1 MFNALAAFILMM
13 NPMNPT
19 HALQPADRV
28 AEVRVQG
35 NYRTPEA
42 DILKI
47 AGVQVGDPITPETVN
62 AIAERLRK
70 SGKFE
75 DVDVRQRWR
84 TLEASGDATI
94 VILLREKAGGSGFFG
109 RVGYAATHVMAL
121 PVVNY
126 TDGYGFTY
134 GGQVSPPNLLGKS
147 THVAIPLTWG
157 GTKQAAIDVNRPFK
171 TGPITRLTVTAGI
184 RERENPYYEL
194 DDNRIGGSI
203 RIERRFERGL
213 RAGFN
218 GSLHD
223 VRFGDADDVVADPR
237 IVPGDRQPL
246 GVWGADIALDT
257 RRSADTAR
265 NDVFVEAG
273 WDQLELDEA
282 SIGRYRLDAR
292 GYVGLPRAAL
302 LMLRAYRGAAIDPL
316 PVYERFLFG
325 GADSVRG
332 FRPGFLS
339 GDTVVTTTAEFQQP
353 FTSPLSFGKMGARA
367 FIDYGTAYDD
377 GTRMRDAT
385 FYTGVGGGLF
395 LKAAIF
401 NITVDVA
408 RGLDHGWHV
417 HVMGGL
423 QF

>member
-1 MFNALAAFILMM
+1 MLTALTVFILAM
-13 NPMNPT
+13 NPNPV
-19 HALQPADRV
+19 QPADRV

-42 DILKI
+42 DVLKI
-47 AGVQVGDPITPETVN
+47 AGVQVGDPLTAETVN

-70 SGKFE
+70 SGKFDE
-75 DVDVRQRWR
+75 VDVRQRWR

-94 VILLREKAGGSGFFG
+94 VILLREKTGGSGIGG
-109 RVGYAATHVMAL
+109 RLAYAATHPMAL
-121 PVVNY
+121 PLFSY

-147 THVAIPLTWG
+147 THVSIPLTWG
-157 GTKQAAIDVNRPFK
+157 GTKQAAIDINRQFKSGPVTRVAVN
-171 TGPITRLTVTAGI
+171 AGI
-184 RERENPYYEL
+184 RERENPHYEL
-194 DDNRIGGSI
+194 DDNRIGGTV
-203 RIERRFERGL
+203 RIERRFEHAV

-218 GSLHD
+218 GSLHE
-223 VRFGDADDVVADPR
+223 VRFGDADDVVTDPR
-237 IVPGDRQPL
+237 IVPGDRQTL
-246 GVWGADIALDT
+246 GVWGGDIALDT

-265 NDVFVEAG
+265 NDVLVEAG
-273 WDQLELDEA
+273 WDQLELDGG
-282 SIGRYRLDAR
+282 SIGRYHVDGR
-292 GYVGLPRAAL
+292 GYVGLPRAGI
-302 LMLRAYRGAAIDPL
+302 LMVRAYRGDATDPL
-316 PVYERFLFG
+316 PAYERFLFG

-339 GDTVVTTTAEFQQP
+339 GDTLVTTTAEYQQP

-367 FIDYGTAYDD
+367 FIDYGSAYDD

-395 LKAAIF
+395 LNAAFF
-401 NITVDVA
+401 NLSVDVA
-408 RGLDHGWHV
+408 RGLDRGWHV

>member
-1 MFNALAAFILMM
+1 MLTALAAFILAM
-13 NPMNPT
+13 NLT
-19 HALQPADRV
+19 AVQPADRV

-42 DILKI
+42 DVLKI
-47 AGVQVGDPITPETVN
+47 AGVQVGDPLTPETVD

-70 SGKFE
+70 SGKFD

-94 VILLREKAGGSGFFG
+94 LILLREKAGGSGITG
-109 RVGYAATHVMAL
+109 RLAYAATHPMAL
-121 PVVNY
+121 PLFSY

-147 THVAIPLTWG
+147 THVSIPLTWG
-157 GTKQAAIDVNRPFK
+157 GTKQAAIDINRPFK
-171 TGPITRLTVTAGI
+171 GGPVTRVAVNAGI

-194 DDNRIGGSI
+194 DDNRIGGSV
-203 RIERRFERGL
+203 RIERRFPPVL
-213 RAGFN
+213 RAGFT
-218 GSLHD
+218 GSLHQ
-223 VRFGDADDVVADPR
+223 VRFGEADDVVPEGGLVPR
-237 IVPGDRQPL
+237 LVPGDRQTL

-257 RRSADTAR
+257 RQSADTAR

-273 WDQLELDEA
+273 WDQLQLDGG
-282 SIGRYRLDAR
+282 SIGRYHVDAR
-292 GYVGLPRAAL
+292 GYVGLPYAGLMTVRAF
-302 LMLRAYRGAAIDPL
+302 RGDATDPL

-332 FRPGFLS
+332 FRPGYLS
-339 GDTVVTTTAEFQQP
+339 GDTVVTATAEYQQP

-367 FIDYGTAYDD
+367 FIDYGTIYEHAD
-377 GTRMRDAT
+377 RLEDAK

-395 LKAAIF
+395 LNAAFF
-401 NITVDVA
+401 NLTVDVA
-408 RGLDHGWHV
+408 RGLDRGWHV